1 MEKTKLSA
9 LDHLRTAKLS
19 DFDTEYGIEKIMK
32 AMNCYKDG
40 IDDDGVQLWSRDK
53 GIETVFSDHLVN
65 NGKLL
70 VRFNFVKSTFILP
83 GGMVSLIGSPRKTG
97 SFGVKMSP
105 GLISLEGIPRNALG
119 TINLLECKNV
129 NPMEMDWHFRDRE
142 IDENGDADYTTPK
155 YTNYWKEYFEYVK
168 EKILDSNLPKE
179 YLEELQELDIVHL
192 AEERSELRRNKAVSE
207 TGLKKFKL

>member
-1 MEKTKLSA
+1 
-9 LDHLRTAKLS
+9 
-19 DFDTEYGIEKIMK
+19 
-32 AMNCYKDG
+32 
-40 IDDDGVQLWSRDK
+40 
-53 GIETVFSDHLVN
+53 
-65 NGKLL
+65 
-70 VRFNFVKSTFILP
+70 
-83 GGMVSLIGSPRKTG
+83 
-97 SFGVKMSP
+97 MSP